1 MAPTTSTTSP
11 PAKAKKPRKKKDPN
25 APAGVTSAY
34 TWFFRATQAT
44 IKEKNPGA
52 KFGDISKIVA
62 SMWEALGDNEK
73 TQYKEQNEKDKIR
86 HKREMEAYN
95 AGVSFKKTPIKDI
108 PQEDAENEE
117 TKEVFSSTNETLQIA
132 SHFKVRYTTLL
143 PFKPNAM
150 ASLFKPSLTTRIQN
164 LNPFCQDRLFFVRS
178 THFVTNFDP
187 KYDY

>member
-132 SHFKVRYTTLL
+132 SHFKVRYTPLL
-143 PFKPNAM
+143 PFKPGAM
-150 ASLFKPSLTTRIQN
+150 PSLFNPSLTTRIQN

-178 THFVTNFDP
+178 THFVTN
-187 KYDY
+187 

>member
-1 MAPTTSTTSP
+1 MPAAKNSSIIVSPSSIEMAPTTSTTSP

-95 AGVSFKKTPIKDI
+95 AGVSFKKTPIKDN
-108 PQEDAENEE
+108 PPEDAENEE

-132 SHFKVRYTTLL
+132 SHFKVRYRTLL
-143 PFKPNAM
+143 PFKPDAIL
-150 ASLFKPSLTTRIQN
+150 SLFKSS
-164 LNPFCQDRLFFVRS
+164 F
-178 THFVTNFDP
+178 
-187 KYDY
+187 

>member
-132 SHFKVRYTTLL
+132 SHFKVRYTPLL
-143 PFKPNAM
+143 PFKPGAM
-150 ASLFKPSLTTRIQN
+150 PSLFKPSLTTRIQN

-178 THFVTNFDP
+178 THFVTNLDP
-187 KYDY
+187 K

>member
-73 TQYKEQNEKDKIR
+73 TQYKKQNEEDKIR

-95 AGVSFKKTPIKDI
+95 AGVSFKKTPIKVKI
-108 PQEDAENEE
+108 FFKSVWVGKINGVGVCAKCF
-117 TKEVFSSTNETLQIA
+117 THVSKTLP
-132 SHFKVRYTTLL
+132 K
-143 PFKPNAM
+143 
-150 ASLFKPSLTTRIQN
+150 LFT
-164 LNPFCQDRLFFVRS
+164 
-178 THFVTNFDP
+178 
-187 KYDY
+187 

>member
-73 TQYKEQNEKDKIR
+73 TQYKKQNEEDKIR

-95 AGVSFKKTPIKDI
+95 AGVSFKKICEMKVVICTRDS
-108 PQEDAENEE
+108 
-117 TKEVFSSTNETLQIA
+117 TKVL
-132 SHFKVRYTTLL
+132 K
-143 PFKPNAM
+143 
-150 ASLFKPSLTTRIQN
+150 ASLSLPDFVFFI
-164 LNPFCQDRLFFVRS
+164 LFFVLS
-178 THFVTNFDP
+178 FFIVT
-187 KYDY
+187 